1 MKSKLRI
8 AIEWAVFAAA
18 VAGVWIVVPYRD
30 HRGEMAPPSG
40 APQQPHATAPTPSR

>member
-18 VAGVWIVVPYRD
+18 VTIVWVVVPYRD
-30 HRGEMAPPSG
+30 HRGEMAPASG
-40 APQQPHATAPTPSR
+40 ATQQHAIAPAPSR